1 MRSGRL
7 TGGVKQLGFGMS
19 KELPFLPTTTRRVVC
34 VSDIVAL
41 PFLHSKSISRQK
53 EELWKSSRRNQ
64 NPSRYHNSMI
74 TIYLKL
80 CFNTSQNIIFQ
91 KSSYV

>member
-19 KELPFLPTTTRRVVC
+19 KELPFLPTTTTRVVC

-53 EELWKSSRRNQ
+53 EELWK
-64 NPSRYHNSMI
+64 NPLEETKILQDII
-74 TIYLKL
+74 TL
-80 CFNTSQNIIFQ
+80 
-91 KSSYV
+91 